1 MSSKNNKTS
10 AWGGSRRLLKLLRD
24 QMKGKSTNQE
34 RLAQTVNLIARDIA
48 AEVCS
53 IYVMRRGEHLGGEY
67 LELAATMGL
76 KPEAVYKTRLHKGEG
91 IVGQCAALALPMAVS
106 DAPRHPNFAY
116 RPETGEEPY
125 QSMLGVPIL
134 RSGRVLGVIA
144 VQNVTHRHYD
154 EEEVEALETIAMV
167 LAELIA
173 GGTLSV
179 SALETGGNQ
188 DELEKPDRIKG
199 LCLNEGM
206 GIGQAVFH
214 NRGIVISRII
224 ADDVEE
230 EVQRLELTVK
240 EMRLSIDEM
249 LTRSDIAALGEQRE
263 VLETYRMFAEDR
275 GWVGKITEAIRVGG
289 MTAEAAVQ
297 KIQNETRSRMGKIS
311 DPYLRE
317 RLADLDDLAN
327 RLLHHLLDLGED
339 KPELP
344 DEFILLA
351 RTLGPA
357 ELLDYD
363 WDRLKGVILEEGS
376 PTAHVALVAQALE
389 LPIIGR
395 CRDVLTRIREGD
407 TVVLDASNDQVFVRP
422 KEDVLATLRTSV
434 KDKKLRW
441 AETSAIRDWVPET
454 LDGNRISLN
463 VNVGLLM
470 DLPHMH
476 ACGADGVGLYRTEVP
491 FMVRKSFPG
500 VAEQAELYRKAMDR
514 SEGKPVVF
522 RTLDVGG
529 DKVLPYWSSIA
540 EENPAMGWRAIRIGL
555 DRPALLRQQLRA
567 LIRACAGRKLSVMFP
582 MISETSEFIAARALL
597 DRELE
602 REKTIGG
609 VLPKELKVGAMLEV
623 PALIWQLPALCRE
636 VDFLSVGSNDLM
648 QFVFATDRGN
658 TRLARRYDAL
668 SPGVLRMMREIADAT
683 HQAGVDLSLCGD
695 MAGHPLEAMALI
707 GCGFKSLSMPAQQ
720 VVGAKKMVRS
730 LDVDSVTH
738 FVTSL
743 LNKPDHSLRSDLEA
757 YAKSSG
763 VVI

>member
-1 MSSKNNKTS
+1 MSGKDVKTS
-10 AWGGSRRLLKLLRD
+10 AWSGSRRLLKLLRD
-24 QMKGKSTNQE
+24 QMKGKSTDQD
-34 RLAQTVNLIARDIA
+34 RLRQTVELIARDMD

-53 IYVMRRGEHLGGEY
+53 IYVMRPGDF
-67 LELAATMGL
+67 LELAATEGL

-91 IVGQCAALALPMAVS
+91 IVGQVAALALPMAVS

-144 VQNVTHRHYD
+144 VQNVTHRHYH

-167 LAELIA
+167 LAELIS
-173 GGTLSV
+173 GGALTV
-179 SALETGGNQ
+179 SAIETQGSLE
-188 DELEKPDRIKG
+188 EREKPDRLKG
-199 LCLNEGM
+199 LCLNEGL

-224 ADDVEE
+224 ADDPED
-230 EVQRLELTVK
+230 EVRRLEVTVA
-240 EMRLSIDEM
+240 EMRSSIDEM
-249 LTRSDIAALGEQRE
+249 LTRTEIAALGEQRE

-327 RLLHHLLDLGED
+327 RLLHHLLGLGDE

-389 LPIIGR
+389 LPILGR
-395 CRDVLTRIREGD
+395 CRDVLSRIREGD
-407 TVVLDASNDQVFVRP
+407 TLVLDATNDQVFVRP
-422 KEDVLATLRTSV
+422 KEDVLKTLRLNV
-434 KDKKLRW
+434 KDKKVRW
-441 AETSAIRDWVPET
+441 EEITAARDVASVS
-454 LDGNRISLN
+454 LDGHRISLN
-463 VNVGLLM
+463 VNVGLLI

-476 ACGADGVGLYRTEVP
+476 AAGADGVGLYRTEVP
-491 FMVRKSFPG
+491 FMVRQSFPG
-500 VAEQAELYRKAMDR
+500 VADQADLYRKVIDR

-529 DKVLPYWSSIA
+529 DKVLPYWSTVA

-567 LIRACAGRKLSVMFP
+567 LIRACEGRDLNVMFP
-582 MISETSEFIAARALL
+582 MIAETAEFLAAKALL

-602 REKTIGG
+602 RETSIGG
-609 VLPKELKVGAMLEV
+609 ILPKKIRVGAMLEV
-623 PALIWQLPALCRE
+623 PALVWQLPSLCRE
-636 VDFLSVGSNDLM
+636 VDFLSVGSNDLL

-668 SPGVLRMMREIADAT
+668 NPGVLKLLRTIADSTAA
-683 HQAGVDLSLCGD
+683 AGVDLSLCGD
-695 MAGHPLEAMALI
+695 MAAQPLEAMALI
-707 GCGFKSLSMPAQQ
+707 GCGFRSLSMPALQ
-720 VVGAKKMVRS
+720 VSAVKKMVCS
-730 LDVDSVTH
+730 LDVAQVTD
-738 FVTSL
+738 FMSGL
-743 LNKPDHSLRSDLEA
+743 LDEADHSLREKLEE
-757 YAKSSG
+757 YAKKSG